1 MDEQKNHP
9 LLGEFKGRMRIF
21 HDADDANLN
30 YILDSSQS
38 ALTRLTGITDLEN
51 VEFKELIIERSRYVY
66 HDQVEFFWENFQA
79 DILGLSIAHYVPA
92 EDHEK
97 KGDLNSGSKEERTET
112 GGFG

>member
-1 MDEQKNHP
+1 MEEQKNHP

-21 HDADDANLN
+21 HDADDSNLN

-79 DILGLSIAHYVPA
+79 DILGLSIAHYVP
-92 EDHEK
+92 EDDSEQ
-97 KGDLNSGSKEERTET
+97 KGDTDSGNKEERTT
-112 GGFG
+112 T